1 MADETDGPKPA
12 SYIEQ
17 LEAQLAAAG
26 SARAQTRARILLGV
40 AQLLDSDGYQDA
52 IVRHVCERLGISRG
66 AFYQYFENRT
76 DAVAEVLNGFCRFV
90 FEMSVG
96 VGRGKSDFE
105 RINEVTYFYLQIYQR
120 NKGLFAVQYK
130 LAREKS
136 VYSEGWRELQD
147 KWRGR
152 LARYIVRVTGADEG
166 ALQSALA
173 LSYMLTSLADD
184 FLYRL
189 IFEDEEQLRW
199 LRRHPRRVAALI
211 SVVWYRAIFGKNPA
225 AALEE
230 DFQLKYSGLLPIAL
244 VR

>member
-1 MADETDGPKPA
+1 MAEEKGPAVA
-12 SYIEQ
+12 SYLDE
-17 LEAQLAAAG
+17 LERQRAAASG
-26 SARAQTRARILLGV
+26 ARAQTRARILLCV
-40 AQLLDSDGYQDA
+40 AQVLSSEGYHDA
-52 IVRHVCERLGISRG
+52 IVRQVCEQLGLSRG
-66 AFYQYFENRT
+66 AFSNYFENRT

-105 RINEVTYFYLQIYQR
+105 RINEVTLFYFQLYQR

-130 LAREKS
+130 LARDKS
-136 VYSEGWRELQD
+136 AYSEGWRELQD
-147 KWRGR
+147 NWRGR
-152 LARYIVRVTGADEG
+152 LARYIVRVTKAEET

-199 LRRHPRRVAALI
+199 LKRHPRRVAALI
-211 SVVWYRAIFGKNPA
+211 SVVWYRAIFGRDPA
-225 AALEE
+225 AALEP
-230 DFQLKYSGLLPIAL
+230 DFLLKYSGVLPVAFA
-244 VR
+244 R